1 MRAART
7 AGRIAPPE
15 RLTVKA
21 NGRQVRLRRAVW
33 NGNIVANMSSDSA
46 RLGEVE
52 QLVLLAVLRLE
63 GDAYAVPIRDLIQ
76 RQTGIAL
83 ARGSIYIT
91 LDRLEQKGLVD
102 SRMSDPTPAPGGK
115 ARRVFRIRPSGVA
128 ALRAAQRA
136 VDRLAA
142 GTTLEKKI

>member
-1 MRAART
+1 
-7 AGRIAPPE
+7 
-15 RLTVKA
+15 
-21 NGRQVRLRRAVW
+21 LRRAVW
-33 NGNIVANMSSDSA
+33 NGNIVANMSADSA

-102 SRMSDPTPAPGGK
+102 SHMSDPTPEPGGK

-136 VDRLAA
+136 VARLAS
-142 GTTLEKKI
+142 GTILEKKV